1 MIRMQPSFSTH
12 IRVTLGAPMEP
23 KSADTQVPYMKWFSS
38 RKTIGPPS
46 PWIQSTDI
54 ETQELDSTV
63 GLSLPSQ
70 PCDDDFSQH

>member
-1 MIRMQPSFSTH
+1 
-12 IRVTLGAPMEP
+12 MEP

-54 ETQELDSTV
+54 ETHELDCTAV
-63 GLSLPSQ
+63 LGLSLLNHVMMTSV
-70 PCDDDFSQH
+70 STSY

>member
-1 MIRMQPSFSTH
+1 
-12 IRVTLGAPMEP
+12 MEP